1 MSTFRAG
8 FGNFHKKEYK
18 KPLTISIRSAEHMPL
33 WRLNSLHASA
43 HPARI
48 LYSTTE
54 MISGIE

>member
-1 MSTFRAG
+1 
-8 FGNFHKKEYK
+8 
-18 KPLTISIRSAEHMPL
+18 MPL

-43 HPARI
+43 HPARV